1 MISAIYINMSISNV
15 DKSIEFF
22 SGLGFSFNP
31 QFTNEHGAC
40 LIVSPTISVMLVH
53 ESKFEELAK
62 RPVASRDSAEML
74 LSLQCDSPEEVRRIA
89 ETAFSIG
96 GKQVNDFED
105 NGFMISW
112 AFEDLDGHLWDL
124 FWFDPNQLPK

>member
-1 MISAIYINMSISNV
+1 M
-15 DKSIEFF
+15 DFF
-22 SGLGFSFNP
+22 TGLGFTFNP

-40 LIVSPTISVMLVH
+40 LVVSPNISVMLVE
-53 ESKFEELAK
+53 ESKFQELAK
-62 RPVASRDSAEML
+62 RPVADRDTAEML
-74 LSLQCDSPEEVRRIA
+74 LSLQCETPEEVRRIA
-89 ETAFSIG
+89 ETAFSLG
-96 GKQVNDFED
+96 GKQVNEFED